1 MTGALADNLLGA
13 SHPYYPVD
21 LKLPGY
27 VPPLLPF
34 KVVLAIFFSAS
45 ALLLVVSWIFT
56 GDDSCL
62 MPTDTPGPS
71 ENVTAQFTGRQRHF
85 HTVDRILFCW
95 FALTGVIHFV
105 VEGAVVTFADFY
117 KSESSNILFEIWKE
131 YCQADSRYA
140 SRDPF
145 TICMEAVTA
154 FVEGPLCFV
163 ILYGML
169 KQKPWRFTLQFA
181 VSLAQ
186 FYGDV
191 LYFATSWYDGGVY
204 ARPEALYFWFYF
216 IIVNSIWIVVPAL
229 VMGYSAGH
237 INRRVAYASAQKKH
251 Q

>member
-1 MTGALADNLLGA
+1 MTGTLADNLLGA

-45 ALLLVVSWIFT
+45 ALLLLVSW
-56 GDDSCL
+56 
-62 MPTDTPGPS
+62 
-71 ENVTAQFTGRQRHF
+71 VFTGRQRHL
-85 HTVDRILFCW
+85 HTVDRIIFCW

-169 KQKPWRFTLQFA
+169 KQKSWRFTLQFA

-191 LYFATSWYDGGVY
+191 LYFATSWYDGGGY

-237 INRRVAYASAQKKH
+237 INRHVAYASAPKKY

>member
-105 VEGAVVTFADFY
+105 VEGNKNLCGRLLHLLIETI
-117 KSESSNILFEIWKE
+117 KSFRL
-131 YCQADSRYA
+131 
-140 SRDPF
+140 
-145 TICMEAVTA
+145 ICR
-154 FVEGPLCFV
+154 GCCDLCRLLQKR
-163 ILYGML
+163 I
-169 KQKPWRFTLQFA
+169 KQ
-181 VSLAQ
+181 
-186 FYGDV
+186 Y
-191 LYFATSWYDGGVY
+191 
-204 ARPEALYFWFYF
+204 
-216 IIVNSIWIVVPAL
+216 IIRN
-229 VMGYSAGH
+229 M
-237 INRRVAYASAQKKH
+237 
-251 Q
+251 